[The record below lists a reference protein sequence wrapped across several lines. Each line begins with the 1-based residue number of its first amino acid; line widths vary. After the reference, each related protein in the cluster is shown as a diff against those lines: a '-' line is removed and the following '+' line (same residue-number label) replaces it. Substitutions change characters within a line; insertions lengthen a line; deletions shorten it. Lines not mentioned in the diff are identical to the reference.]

1 MASDRTFA
9 ASRLFIKPLCL
20 QVRDA
25 LVERIGKGEW
35 KPGMAIPNEVDLS
48 REFGISSGTM
58 RKALDL
64 LETERVLSRKQGRG
78 TFVNDHSSTSFASR
92 FWRISASDGTPITG

>member
-1 MASDRTFA
+1 MASDRTLA
-9 ASRLFIKPLCL
+9 ATRLVIRPLYL

-35 KPGMAIPNEVDLS
+35 KPGAAIPNEVDLA

-64 LETERVLSRKQGRG
+64 LEDQRVVTRSQGRG
-78 TFVNDHSSTSFASR
+78 TYINDHS
-92 FWRISASDGTPITG
+92 